1 MSAFK
6 KALKGVVTVSNAL
19 GIVIGVVVI
28 VIGLVLLV
36 SWWSMFIKALMAVV
50 PILLI
55 LIGAAVLI
63 YFISERKSK
72 AEIGKEGLSEGG
84 KTDAR

>member
-1 MSAFK
+1 M
-6 KALKGVVTVSNAL
+6 VSNL
-19 GIVIGVVVI
+19 FGIIIGVVVI

-55 LIGAAVLI
+55 LIGAGVLI
-63 YFISERKSK
+63 YFISEGKSK
-72 AEIGKEGLSEGG
+72 AEIAKEGLSEGG
-84 KTDAR
+84 KAEAR